1 MNSRF
6 LPVLNLIGCLAL
18 TGLVVTQWRRERS
31 LDGALAD
38 LKSQLATA
46 NHQAGE
52 DAKRRTALEQDI
64 SVLKESLVAT
74 QKAAESA
81 ARELE
86 EKEQL
91 ITQLQAANAAARE
104 QLATWEDA
112 VKQRD
117 ERIRTLDEQLTKAR
131 AKLDEAVA
139 RLKEAAAR

>member
-31 LDGALAD
+31 LDGALAG
-38 LKSQLATA
+38 LKSQLSAA
-46 NHQAGE
+46 NHQADE
-52 DAKRRTALEQDI
+52 DAKRHAALEHDI
-64 SVLKESLVAT
+64 TVLKESLEAT

-81 ARELE
+81 VRELE

-91 ITQLQAANAAARE
+91 VARLEAENAAARE
-104 QLATWEDA
+104 KLATWEEA
-112 VKQRD
+112 VKLRD
-117 ERIRTLDEQLTKAR
+117 ERIGALNEQLTKTR